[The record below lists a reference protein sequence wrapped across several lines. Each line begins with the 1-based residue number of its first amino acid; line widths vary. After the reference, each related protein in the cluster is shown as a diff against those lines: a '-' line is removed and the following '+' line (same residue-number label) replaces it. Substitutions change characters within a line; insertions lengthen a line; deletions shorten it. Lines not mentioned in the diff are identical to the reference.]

1 MIFQLFDFIVLCIA
15 NFTKE
20 HLPNQK
26 EVLPLGFTFSFGT
39 SQQALDS
46 GILINWAISIDCPN
60 GIGKDIV
67 QLLKDAIK
75 RHGNLNIDVVAILND
90 TTGTLVNGIYL
101 DKECVIGVVIG
112 SGTNIAYIEKVE
124 NIEKLDKNLRNKLDK
139 IIINTECGTFGDD
152 GSIDFAKTKFDKK
165 TDEGSLY
172 PNSLA

>member
-26 EVLPLGFTFSFGT
+26 EVLPLDFTFSFGT

-124 NIEKLDKNLRNKLDK
+124 NIEKLDKNLRNKFDK
-139 IIINTECGTFGDD
+139 IIINTECGTLGYD
-152 GSIDFAKTKFDKK
+152 GSIDFAKSKFDKK

-172 PNSLA
+172 QNSLA

>member
-1 MIFQLFDFIVLCIA
+1 
-15 NFTKE
+15 
-20 HLPNQK
+20 
-26 EVLPLGFTFSFGT
+26 
-39 SQQALDS
+39 
-46 GILINWAISIDCPN
+46 
-60 GIGKDIV
+60 
-67 QLLKDAIK
+67 
-75 RHGNLNIDVVAILND
+75 LNIDVVAILND

-124 NIEKLDKNLRNKLDK
+124 NIEKLDKNLRNKFDK